1 MRPKKLL
8 YFSQCS
14 NYMSLRAIREAK
26 VEPKIELN
34 LGCGGQKRHVE
45 AGDEAKGGWICRL
58 SRENTQNKSSKL
70 S

>member
-1 MRPKKLL
+1 
-8 YFSQCS
+8 
-14 NYMSLRAIREAK
+14 MSLRAIREAK

-45 AGDEAKGGWICRL
+45 AGDEAKGGWICSL